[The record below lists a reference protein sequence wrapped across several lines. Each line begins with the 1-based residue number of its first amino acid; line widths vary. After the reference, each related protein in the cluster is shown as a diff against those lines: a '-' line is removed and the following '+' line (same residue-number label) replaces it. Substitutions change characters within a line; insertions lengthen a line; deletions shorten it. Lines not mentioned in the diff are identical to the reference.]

1 MSNGSDSVGSSAT
14 IKPTIYLIKVAAEDN
29 QGEQAVGPL
38 VLLSLMVHLI
48 FYLSKFKILLCYHL
62 SQSGHFHI
70 RLKYLHNQ
78 LLV

>member
-14 IKPTIYLIKVAAEDN
+14 IKPTIYLMEVAAEDN

-62 SQSGHFHI
+62 S
-70 RLKYLHNQ
+70 
-78 LLV
+78 